1 MLDALGTLTLVLQGG
16 IAGALLVGLRYRNP
30 SAAINAAV
38 ALALALLPT
47 LALDRLAGAGSVL
60 SLWIAAAGFLHCL
73 GMLGLYES
81 VTWWDHLTH
90 TVSGALVAAVC
101 YAALLVVGA
110 GTGLPDTPFS
120 VPSATVLFTVA
131 VGVFWELAELLAR
144 DVGERFDVQPV
155 LVHYGWRDTVLDL
168 GFDAL
173 GALAVVLFDLT
184 VFVPILERTPALT
197 RLALLWSTGLVIAG
211 SILAFLGVRTTG

>member
-16 IAGALLVGLRYRNP
+16 IAGALLVGLRRRNP
-30 SAAINAAV
+30 SAAVNAAV
-38 ALALALLPT
+38 ALGLALLPT
-47 LALDRLAGAGSVL
+47 LAFGRLAGIGSIL

-81 VTWWDHLTH
+81 ITWWDHLTH
-90 TVSGALVAAVC
+90 TVSAALVAAVC

-110 GTGLPDTPFS
+110 GTGLPDTPLS
-120 VPSATVLFTVA
+120 VPSATVLLTVA
-131 VGVFWELAELLAR
+131 VGVFWELVELVAR

-155 LVHYGWRDTVLDL
+155 LVHYGWRDTVLDV

-173 GALAVVLFDLT
+173 GALAVVLFDLA
-184 VFVPILERTPALT
+184 VFVPILEGTPGLT
-197 RLALLWSTGLVIAG
+197 RLALLWSTGLVVVG
-211 SILAFLGVRTTG
+211 SVLALLGIRTIG